1 MADCGCGMKFSGG
14 KSSKSYANPS
24 TRVEGGRR
32 RKTHRVKKSK
42 KHTRK
47 VHKVRKH

>member
-1 MADCGCGMKFSGG
+1 MADCGCGMKFVGG
-14 KSSKSYANPS
+14 AK
-24 TRVEGGRR
+24 
-32 RKTHRVKKSK
+32 RKTRRSKKGK